1 MNRSP
6 LFRSLLLYVV
16 LACACAHAAVTPQAA
31 PQPAAPAATAAQH
44 PYRILVSNDDGVRA
58 PGILAVAQ
66 ALQSMGELTIAAP
79 SENQSGKGHSIIT
92 SDPIFVDEVTLAGGL
107 RAFSIAAPPA
117 TCVKVGVRA
126 LMTTRPDLVV
136 SGINRGY
143 NLGMVTYV
151 SGTIGAAREAALMGI
166 PAIAASLSVD
176 ETNYTAAA
184 EIVRQVADMV
194 RQRGIDPGVL
204 LNVNVPPGAQSAIKG
219 LRVTKQSALSGEERF
234 EEQRSP
240 TGRRMFWSIWKE
252 PTGDVEGT
260 DVWATEHGFAAIT
273 PLRAGEFDAKTF
285 DAWQRS
291 LTPRA
296 SAEPSPGVS
305 AIAGR

>member
-1 MNRSP
+1 MNRSST
-6 LFRSLLLYVV
+6 FRSLLLYVV
-16 LACACAHAAVTPQAA
+16 LACACAHASVTSGGLP
-31 PQPAAPAATAAQH
+31 PPPASSTAALQR
-44 PYRILVSNDDGVRA
+44 PYRILISNDDGVRA

-66 ALQSMGELTIAAP
+66 ALESMGELTIAAP
-79 SENQSGKGHSIIT
+79 SENQSGKGHSIVT
-92 SDPIFVDEVTLAGGL
+92 SDPIFVDQVTLAGGL
-107 RAFSIAAPPA
+107 RAFSILATPA

-126 LMTTRPDLVV
+126 LMTSRPDLVV

-151 SGTIGAAREAALMGI
+151 SGTVGAAREAALMGI
-166 PAIAASLSVD
+166 PAIAASLSVE

-204 LNVNVPPGAQSAIKG
+204 LNVNVPPGPRSSIKG
-219 LRVTKQSALSGEERF
+219 LRVTKQSAQSGEERF

-240 TGRRMFWSIWKE
+240 TGRRMFWSIWKD

-260 DVWATEHGFAAIT
+260 DVWATDHGFAAIT

-285 DAWQRS
+285 EVWQRS
-291 LTPRA
+291 GMPQAAATSVNSTAVR
-296 SAEPSPGVS
+296 
-305 AIAGR
+305 